1 MDNKSDGNFSND
13 SIEVPA
19 SSKQTASTPNDVSSA
34 GVESKSMTDTTGL
47 LAENEPAKAST
58 AQPIPKKMGNRNA
71 VRHGLYSK
79 YVTLPWESDDD
90 FNCLLQ
96 ELRDEWKPNGC
107 SEEQAVFS
115 LAHLTLLKWR
125 AIASVQLDFFK
136 STVSNELKSGG
147 LSWDEIVRHQNTVPA
162 HARVALTAATTLIDD
177 LMATHEKIRSL
188 PYWTDTSDGKE
199 VQRQLMHLR
208 DDVNTLIQQ
217 TKKDVIDGVKALVK
231 TVEES
236 AGRFEEAYQADKIEK
251 QLDLAGKFDAK
262 IEKAVRLLVQIKVF
276 KRVDVANNPTPPLLE
291 SPSMVPVDGPTER
304 SSAEP
309 IEAEAK
315 NAADAKPT
323 DQVAPQKGVKP
334 KAD

>member
-1 MDNKSDGNFSND
+1 
-13 SIEVPA
+13 
-19 SSKQTASTPNDVSSA
+19 
-34 GVESKSMTDTTGL
+34 
-47 LAENEPAKAST
+47 
-58 AQPIPKKMGNRNA
+58 
-71 VRHGLYSK
+71 
-79 YVTLPWESDDD
+79 
-90 FNCLLQ
+90 
-96 ELRDEWKPNGC
+96 
-107 SEEQAVFS
+107 
-115 LAHLTLLKWR
+115 
-125 AIASVQLDFFK
+125 
-136 STVSNELKSGG
+136 

-276 KRVDVANNPTPPLLE
+276 KRVDVADNPTPPLLE
-291 SPSMVPVDGPTER
+291 SPSMVPVDGLNER

-309 IEAEAK
+309 VEAEAK